1 MKVMSDQMF
10 EKASRL
16 NLMFETTKGLLNV
29 TDLWRLPLTSSNGKV
44 NLDDIAKALHVK
56 LRDDVQISFVN
67 ADKAAVEPED
77 SLRFEIVKRII
88 NVRLA
93 EQKEEQSRCEKA
105 AKKQQMQGILDQKEG
120 ETLMNLSL
128 DELRK
133 MIGEM

>member
-1 MKVMSDQMF
+1 MSDQMF

-16 NLMFETTKGLLNV
+16 NLMFETAKGLLNV
-29 TDLWRLPLTSSNGKV
+29 TDLWRLPLTSNNGKV
-44 NLDDIAKALHVK
+44 NLDDIAKTLHVK

-67 ADKAAVEPED
+67 TDKAAVESED
-77 SLRFEIVKRII
+77 SLRFEIVKHII

-105 AKKQQMQGILDQKEG
+105 AKKQQMLGILAQKEASD
-120 ETLMNLSL
+120 LMNLPM

-133 MIGEM
+133 MISEM